1 MSPAVSPAGTRDCLG
16 FNRLIPDSQVS
27 SSLANGRV
35 AILEAA
41 IGAVSTGNHAVEK
54 QVNRR
59 PQQTLCRPAQVVGK
73 GYWSGIENRVEL
85 RPGLADSGIRFV
97 REDLDGAC
105 VPVSLKNRI
114 EATKRT
120 NLQAGNATVE
130 MVEHVLSA
138 LAALGVDCCEISLT
152 AAELPGLDG
161 SADAY
166 VAAIDQA
173 GIRPLDGTVTNPL
186 VVQSPI
192 TIEAAAGDAVIEVA
206 PPTTAG
212 LRVHYSVEY
221 PGSPIPAQQ
230 YEVVVSPTCYREEV
244 AAARTFLLEEEA
256 RKLQEEGVGLTVTTQ
271 DLIVF
276 GENGPL
282 ENELRWPNECARHKV
297 LDIIGDL
304 FLAGRP
310 FYGDIVARRS
320 GHCLNAEVL
329 AAVLEAEI
337 RMSGMSGSM

>member
-1 MSPAVSPAGTRDCLG
+1 MNC
-16 FNRLIPDSQVS
+16 
-27 SSLANGRV
+27 
-35 AILEAA
+35 
-41 IGAVSTGNHAVEK
+41 
-54 QVNRR
+54 R
-59 PQQTLCRPAQVVGK
+59 PQQTLCRPVQVVGK
-73 GYWSGIENRVEL
+73 GYWSGVENRVEL
-85 RPGLADSGIRFV
+85 RPGPADSGIRFV
-97 REDLDGAC
+97 REDLGGAC
-105 VPVSLKNRI
+105 VPVSLGNRI
-114 EATKRT
+114 EAAKRT
-120 NLQAGNATVE
+120 NLQAGGATIE

-166 VAAIDQA
+166 VAAIDKA
-173 GIRPLDGTVTNPL
+173 GITSLDGTVTNPL

-192 TIEAAAGDAVIEVA
+192 TISAAAGDAVIEVA
-206 PPTTAG
+206 PPTTTG

-221 PGSPIPAQQ
+221 PGSSIPPQQ
-230 YEVVVSPTCYREEV
+230 YEVVVSPARYREDV

-310 FYGDIVARRS
+310 FCGDIVAHR
-320 GHCLNAEVL
+320 
-329 AAVLEAEI
+329 
-337 RMSGMSGSM
+337 